1 MGKRIPTYEVITFG
15 CQMNDH
21 DSEVMAGMLE
31 AMGYEPAASTD
42 EADVI
47 MINTCCVR
55 ETAENKIYGLLGRLA
70 SLKNKKRHLII
81 GIAGCMTQ
89 QPEVARKIKN
99 RFHHVDLILGT
110 HNLHRLPDLLS
121 RVRENRERLVEVW
134 EQAGQVMENLP
145 IRRASNVKAWVN
157 ITYGCNNFCTYCIV
171 PYVRGRERSRKP
183 EDILNEIRQLAQE
196 GYREVTL
203 LGQNVNSY
211 GKDLPGKYNFA
222 NLLREVDQ
230 IPGLWRIRFT
240 TSHPRDF
247 TQELID
253 TIARCTH
260 VCEHIH
266 LPVQA
271 GSNRILKMMNR
282 GYNRDYYFD
291 LVERIRQAIPGVA
304 ITTDIMVGFPGET
317 EEDFAHTMELV
328 ERVRFDSAFM
338 FVYNPRP
345 GTPAARFPEQVPDE
359 VKSKRIQELIA
370 RQNEITLEYNRSFIG
385 RVEQVLVEGESKTNP
400 EMISGRTRTNRLVI
414 FPGSG
419 DLAGQL
425 VNVTITGARLTHLEG
440 NLEATVGANFSDGR

>member
-1 MGKRIPTYEVITFG
+1 MKGKIPTYEVITFG

-31 AMGYEPAASTD
+31 SMGYEPATSTD

-47 MINTCCVR
+47 LVNTCCVR

-70 SLKNKKRHLII
+70 DLKNKKRNLII

-89 QPEVARKIKN
+89 QPGVARKIKN
-99 RFHHVDLILGT
+99 RFPQVDLILGT
-110 HNLHRLPDLLS
+110 YNLHRLPELLLQARECGE
-121 RVRENRERLVEVW
+121 RVMEVW
-134 EQAGQVMENLP
+134 EQAGEIVENLP
-145 IRRASNVKAWVN
+145 MRRASRVKAWIN

-171 PYVRGRERSRKP
+171 PYVRGRERSRRQ
-183 EDILNEIRQLAQE
+183 EDILNEIRQLVQE

-211 GKDLPGKYNFA
+211 GKDLPEPTSFA
-222 NLLREVDQ
+222 RLLREVDQ

-253 TIARCTH
+253 TIASCPK

-271 GSNRILKMMNR
+271 GSNRILKLMNR
-282 GYNRDYYFD
+282 GYDRDYYLD
-291 LVERIRQAIPGVA
+291 LVERIRHTIPGVA

-317 EEDFAHTMELV
+317 EEDFAQTMDLV
-328 ERVRFDSAFM
+328 EKVCFDGAFT

-345 GTPAARFPEQVPDE
+345 GTPAARLPEQIPDE
-359 VKSKRIQELIA
+359 IKSERIQKLIE
-370 RQNEITLEYNRSFIG
+370 RQNEITLSRNQAFVG
-385 RVEQVLVEGESKTNP
+385 RVEQILVEGESKTNP
-400 EMISGRTRTNRLVI
+400 EMMSGRTRTNRLVI
-414 FPGSG
+414 FPGSRT
-419 DLAGQL
+419 LTGQL

-440 NLEATVGANFSDGR
+440 KLAATV

>member
-1 MGKRIPTYEVITFG
+1 MKERIPTYEVITFG

-31 AMGYEPAASTD
+31 SLGYEPAASTG

-47 MINTCCVR
+47 LVNTCCVR

-70 SLKNKKRHLII
+70 HLKDKKDDLII

-99 RFHHVDLILGT
+99 RFPQVDLILGT
-110 HNLHRLPDLLS
+110 HNLHRLPELLLQ
-121 RVRENRERLVEVW
+121 VRKCRERVMEVW
-134 EQAGQVMENLP
+134 DQAGEIVENLP
-145 IRRASNVKAWVN
+145 IRRASRVKAWVN

-171 PYVRGRERSRKP
+171 PYVRGRERSRRP
-183 EDILNEIRQLAQE
+183 EDILNEIRRLVQE

-211 GKDLPGKYNFA
+211 GKDLPEPTSFA
-222 NLLREVDQ
+222 RLLTEMDQ
-230 IPGLWRIRFT
+230 IPSLLRIRFT

-253 TIARCTH
+253 TIARCPH

-271 GSNRILKMMNR
+271 GSNRILKLMNR
-282 GYNRDYYFD
+282 GYDRDYYLD
-291 LVERIRQAIPGVA
+291 LVKRIRQAIPGVA

-317 EEDFAHTMELV
+317 EEDFAQTMDLV
-328 ERVRFDSAFM
+328 ERVRFDGAFT

-345 GTPAARFPEQVPDE
+345 GTPAARLPEQVPDE
-359 VKSKRIQELIA
+359 VKSERIQKLIE
-370 RQNEITLEYNRSFIG
+370 RQNEITLAHNQALVG
-385 RVEQVLVEGESKTNP
+385 RVEQILVEGESKTNP
-400 EMISGRTRTNRLVI
+400 EMMSGRTRTNRLVI
-414 FPGSG
+414 FPGSR

-425 VNVTITGARLTHLEG
+425 VNVTVTGARLTHLEG
-440 NLEATVGANFSDGR
+440 KLAATV

>member
-1 MGKRIPTYEVITFG
+1 MKERIPTYEVITFG

-21 DSEVMAGMLE
+21 DSEVIAGMLE
-31 AMGYEPAASTD
+31 SLGYEPAASTG

-47 MINTCCVR
+47 LVNTCCVR

-70 SLKNKKRHLII
+70 HLKDKKGDLII

-89 QPEVARKIKN
+89 QPGVARKIKN
-99 RFHHVDLILGT
+99 RFPQVDLILGT
-110 HNLHRLPDLLS
+110 HNLHRLPELLLQA
-121 RVRENRERLVEVW
+121 RECRERVMEVW
-134 EQAGQVMENLP
+134 DQAGEIVENLP
-145 IRRASNVKAWVN
+145 IRRASRVKAWVN

-171 PYVRGRERSRKP
+171 PYVRGRERSRRP
-183 EDILNEIRQLAQE
+183 EDILNEIRQLVQE

-211 GKDLPGKYNFA
+211 GKDLPGPTSFA
-222 NLLREVDQ
+222 RLLAEVDQ

-253 TIARCTH
+253 TIARCPH

-271 GSNRILKMMNR
+271 GSNRILKLMNR
-282 GYNRDYYFD
+282 GYDRDYYLD
-291 LVERIRQAIPGVA
+291 LVERIRRAIPGVA

-317 EEDFAHTMELV
+317 EEDFAQTMDLV
-328 ERVRFDSAFM
+328 ERVRFDGAFT

-345 GTPAARFPEQVPDE
+345 GTPAARLPEQVPDGI
-359 VKSKRIQELIA
+359 KSERIQKLIE
-370 RQNEITLEYNRSFIG
+370 RQNEITLAHNQALVG

-400 EMISGRTRTNRLVI
+400 EMMSGRTRTNRLVI
-414 FPGSG
+414 FPGSS

-425 VNVTITGARLTHLEG
+425 VNVTVTGARLTHLEG
-440 NLEATVGANFSDGR
+440 KLAATV

>member
-1 MGKRIPTYEVITFG
+1 MKERIPTYEVITFG

-31 AMGYEPAASTD
+31 SLGYEPAASTG

-47 MINTCCVR
+47 LVNTCCVR

-70 SLKNKKRHLII
+70 HLKDKKGDLII

-89 QPEVARKIKN
+89 QPEVTRKIKN
-99 RFHHVDLILGT
+99 RFPQVDLILGT
-110 HNLHRLPDLLS
+110 HNLHRLPELLLQA
-121 RVRENRERLVEVW
+121 RECRERVVEIW
-134 EQAGQVMENLP
+134 DQAGEIVENLP
-145 IRRASNVKAWVN
+145 IRRASRVKAWVN

-171 PYVRGRERSRKP
+171 PYVRGRERSRRP
-183 EDILNEIRQLAQE
+183 EDILNEIRQLVQE

-211 GKDLPGKYNFA
+211 GKDLPGPASFA
-222 NLLREVDQ
+222 RLLTEVDQ

-247 TQELID
+247 TRELID
-253 TIARCTH
+253 TIARCPH

-271 GSNRILKMMNR
+271 GSNRILKLMNR
-282 GYNRDYYFD
+282 GYDRDYYLD
-291 LVERIRQAIPGVA
+291 LVERIRRAIPGVA

-317 EEDFAHTMELV
+317 EEDFAQTMDLV
-328 ERVRFDSAFM
+328 ERVRFDGAFT

-345 GTPAARFPEQVPDE
+345 GTPAARFPEQVPDG
-359 VKSKRIQELIA
+359 VKSERIQKLIE
-370 RQNEITLEYNRSFIG
+370 RQNEITLAHNKALVG
-385 RVEQVLVEGESKTNP
+385 RVEQILVEGESKTNP
-400 EMISGRTRTNRLVI
+400 EMMSGRTRTNRLVI
-414 FPGSG
+414 FPGSR

-425 VNVTITGARLTHLEG
+425 VNVTVTGARLTHLEG
-440 NLEATVGANFSDGR
+440 KLAATV